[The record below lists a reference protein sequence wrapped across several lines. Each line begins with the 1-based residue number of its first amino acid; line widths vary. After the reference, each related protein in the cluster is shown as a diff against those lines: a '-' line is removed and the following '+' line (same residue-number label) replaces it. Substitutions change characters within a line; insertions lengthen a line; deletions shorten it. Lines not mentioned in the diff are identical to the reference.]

1 MKEDNKYPSAFIPFC
16 EFGGNPNSVGAK
28 IEEFD
33 MPVCNSFQS
42 KILNDQ
48 LCYEIDLNKFTN
60 KDNIKQELTNG
71 FVFTMD
77 YNEDRQITFDQEFQN
92 EEEIS
97 LLSKATH
104 SDAHQHS
111 SIYLDTI
118 GLYSGLI
125 FLT

>member
-16 EFGGNPNSVGAK
+16 EFGGNPNLVGVK

-77 YNEDRQITFDQEFQN
+77 YNEDRQITFDQKTQN

-97 LLSKATH
+97 LLRKVTYSEAN
-104 SDAHQHS
+104 QHA
-111 SIYLDTI
+111 SIYLNTI
-118 GLYSGLI
+118 GLNSDSL
-125 FLT
+125 

>member
-48 LCYEIDLNKFTN
+48 FCYEIDLNKFTN

-97 LLSKATH
+97 FLSKATH